1 MIIEVGGVKGGVGKS
16 TEAINLAAYL
26 AKKYSV
32 VLVDTDPQLTA
43 SKWGELRTILGNKQL
58 FTIVDKSVD
67 PTDHIL
73 QLSEHYD
80 VVVVDVGARDYARLA
95 ELARI
100 VDLWIAPTRVGQG
113 DLESTLALAEAF
125 ERANHRHKNGKIP
138 LVISINAVPGA
149 WNSTEGVDALE
160 ALQAAL
166 PNVPVLKSTIRD
178 RKVWRDAHRL
188 GKSIFEMPTRERE
201 KAEHEFTLMIKEA
214 LRAYERFT
222 KEGMNHV

>member
-1 MIIEVGGVKGGVGKS
+1 M
-16 TEAINLAAYL
+16 
-26 AKKYSV
+26 
-32 VLVDTDPQLTA
+32 
-43 SKWGELRTILGNKQL
+43 
-58 FTIVDKSVD
+58 
-67 PTDHIL
+67 
-73 QLSEHYD
+73 
-80 VVVVDVGARDYARLA
+80 GARDYARLA

-166 PNVPVLKSTIRD
+166 PNV
-178 RKVWRDAHRL
+178 
-188 GKSIFEMPTRERE
+188 GKAIFEMPTRERE
-201 KAEHEFTLMIKEA
+201 KAENEFTLMIKEA
-214 LRAYERFT
+214 LRAFERFT
-222 KEGMNHV
+222 KEGKNHV